1 MKSLLLAAT
10 AFNPEFARRNL
21 EIAAS
26 TYCEAGEWNY
36 LDGITV
42 IARIPDK
49 STIIIAEDTV
59 QNATVVAIRGSTNIY
74 NWIHNFDFEMTAPY
88 ADKSVRVHKGLY
100 DEYLSYRDEVLPYI
114 ENADNVIFTGHSS
127 GSIALFFAYDA
138 KIPTSPFLTDNAKE
152 EPERKG
158 VVGGLTTTSSDAP
171 MAQNVV
177 SPTVYSFGSPRIGND
192 RFAET
197 AKHITHYR
205 ITHANDIVPHL
216 PEEVFGYRHTEREIW
231 FPTSSPDEYVICEGN
246 EDPKCSNSCAP
257 LDCISVDAHLNYMG
271 LAIGSDSCSR

>member
-1 MKSLLLAAT
+1 MKFKTIAALY
-10 AFNPEFARRNL
+10 FSPEIARRNL
-21 EIAAS
+21 DIAAS
-26 TYCEAGEWNY
+26 TYCDAGKWNY
-36 LDGITV
+36 LDGIKV

-59 QNATVVAIRGSTNIY
+59 QNATVVAIRGSANID
-74 NWIHNFDFEMTAPY
+74 NWIHNFEFEMTTPY

-100 DEYLSYRDEVLPYI
+100 AEYLSYRDEVLPYV

-127 GSIALFFAYDA
+127 GSAVAMFFAYDA
-138 KIPTSPFLTDNAKE
+138 GGAAASETGVATSSLPRTPPTK

-158 VVGGLTTTSSDAP
+158 VVGG
-171 MAQNVV
+171 NYV

-216 PEEVFGYRHTEREIW
+216 PEEVFGYRHTETEIW
-231 FPTSSPDEYVICEGN
+231 FPTSSSDEYVICEGN

-271 LAIGSDSCSR
+271 VAIGSDGCSR

>member
-10 AFNPEFARRNL
+10 ALVFSPEIARRNL
-21 EIAAS
+21 DIAAS
-26 TYCEAGEWNY
+26 TYCDEGKWNY
-36 LDGITV
+36 LDGIKV

-49 STIIIAEDTV
+49 STIIIAEDIV
-59 QNATVVAIRGSTNIY
+59 QNATVVAIRGSANID
-74 NWIHNFDFEMTAPY
+74 NWLHNFEFEMTAPY
-88 ADKSVRVHKGLY
+88 ADKSIRVHKGLY

-138 KIPTSPFLTDNAKE
+138 KIPT
-152 EPERKG
+152 
-158 VVGGLTTTSSDAP
+158 
-171 MAQNVV
+171 
-177 SPTVYSFGSPRIGND
+177 TVYSFGSPRIGND

-216 PEEVFGYRHTEREIW
+216 PEEVFGYRHTETEIW

-271 LAIGSDSCSR
+271 LAIGSDSCGE